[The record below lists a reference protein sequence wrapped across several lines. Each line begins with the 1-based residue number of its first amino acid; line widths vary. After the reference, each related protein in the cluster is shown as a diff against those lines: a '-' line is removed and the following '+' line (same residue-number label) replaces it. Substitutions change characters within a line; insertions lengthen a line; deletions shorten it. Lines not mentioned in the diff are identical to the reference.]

1 MLISIYKNCGDES
14 NLMLSDSFLEL
25 DAGSIDNFQ
34 SSTESPDH
42 QDSIRPEPSDSSKS
56 KDTLST
62 ELESGEE
69 EEREQ
74 STRVSSTESQSIK
87 VSESSRKLDPT
98 DLLPRRRLVESALTS
113 ESSTP
118 TGLVKMPPTNSSRL
132 SALIQTILA
141 SRRMPELTG
150 SFQRSTIEEKSEVLL
165 QPV

>member
-62 ELESGEE
+62 ELESEEE

-74 STRVSSTESQSIK
+74 STRVLSMVSQSIT
-87 VSESSRKLDPT
+87 VSESKRRPDPT
-98 DLLPRRRLVESALTS
+98 EMLLKKRLDASAPTL
-113 ESSTP
+113 EFST
-118 TGLVKMPPTNSSRL
+118 
-132 SALIQTILA
+132 
-141 SRRMPELTG
+141 LTG
-150 SFQRSTIEEKSEVLL
+150 
-165 QPV
+165 